1 MNECKPGQEVEISYR
16 LEYKMA
22 EVARLPDAA
31 SFTHVTTSIGN
42 VPDAAPSSEVAG
54 AFTVTRES
62 TKVTQDDQV
71 IKFVTRVKDLPES
84 EVLAV
89 PVVAYYSDGKKIAA
103 GEKPVEIAQL
113 VVKKKK

>member
-1 MNECKPGQEVEISYR
+1 MTDCKPGQEVEISYR
-16 LEYKMA
+16 LEYKVA
-22 EVARLPDAA
+22 EVSRLPDAA
-31 SFTHVTTSIGN
+31 SFSHVTTSIGN
-42 VPDAAPSSEVAG
+42 APDAPPSAEVSAT
-54 AFTVTRES
+54 FTVVRES

-71 IKFVTRVKDLPES
+71 IKFVTRVNAPPES

-113 VVKKKK
+113 VVKRK

>member
-31 SFTHVTTSIGN
+31 SFSHVTTALGN
-42 VPDAAPSSEVAG
+42 VPDAEPSAEVAA
-54 AFTVTRES
+54 AFTVVREA
-62 TKVTQDDQV
+62 TKVSQDDQV
-71 IKFVTRVKDLPES
+71 IKFVTRVKTLTES
-84 EVLAV
+84 EVLSV

-113 VVKKKK
+113 VVKQTK